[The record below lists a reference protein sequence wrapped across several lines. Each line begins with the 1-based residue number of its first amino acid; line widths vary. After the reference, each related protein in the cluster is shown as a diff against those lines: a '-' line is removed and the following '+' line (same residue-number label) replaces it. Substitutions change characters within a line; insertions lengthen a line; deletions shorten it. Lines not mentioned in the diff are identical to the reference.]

1 MIVWPGKRFRGYGQ
15 LLHPLSQLGH
25 GQEIHLSLWSYTNT
39 FSVAVCTHQL
49 HKTFKPRIEYRRNS
63 RHVRRSLAMPTRRIG
78 SRRASRPPCS
88 SEGRQTR
95 LCLLRR
101 LCELYLPHFGP
112 FYPCNG
118 EIMLGEKS
126 NILQCF
132 TVRFALRK
140 V

>member
-1 MIVWPGKRFRGYGQ
+1 MGNFFTLSRSSDTARRFTC
-15 LLHPLSQLGH
+15 
-25 GQEIHLSLWSYTNT
+25 SLWSYTNT

-88 SEGRQTR
+88 SEDRQTR

-118 EIMLGEKS
+118 ETMLGEKS
-126 NILQCF
+126 NILPCF
-132 TVRFALRK
+132 HCAFRSSEIINE
-140 V
+140 